1 MNSQTLGGLA
11 SDQKIENVFRV
22 FGYSIPVGK
31 DGRRMWPTKFKRE
44 MVKQMMSGKLTVGDV
59 QKTCRVSDKTAY
71 RWKSDF
77 QTPRKKAAKRRAQ
90 SAFVE
95 VQVDET
101 KPVELKPH
109 GHITRK
115 RGATELM
122 LPTDYP
128 IKHLVHLIR
137 ALDGET

>member
-22 FGYSIPVGK
+22 FGYSIPIGK

-44 MVKQMMSGKLTVGDV
+44 MAKQMMSGKLTVGDV

-77 QTPRKKAAKRRAQ
+77 QTPTKKAAKRKDRP
-90 SAFVE
+90 AFVE
-95 VQVDET
+95 VQVNEA
-101 KPVELKPH
+101 KPVDPISH
-109 GHITRK
+109 GQIKLK
-115 RGATELM
+115 RGATELT

-128 IKHLVHLIR
+128 VKQLALLIR
-137 ALDGET
+137 ALDGKI

>member
-44 MVKQMMSGKLTVGDV
+44 MAKQMMSGKLTVGDV

-77 QTPRKKAAKRRAQ
+77 QTPTKKAAKRRAQ

-95 VQVDET
+95 RQVDET
-101 KPVELKPH
+101 KAADQNPH
-109 GHITRK
+109 RQITLK
-115 RGATELM
+115 RGSTELM

-128 IKHLVHLIR
+128 IKHLVHLI
-137 ALDGET
+137 